1 MFFKNISKAILWLKR
16 KVVLYIAAIMIGIS
30 NVIYEE
36 EKIIHWRFHKYRT
49 KSRTRFRLILLTPTF
64 QRIMGQYVNF

>member
-1 MFFKNISKAILWLKR
+1 MFFKNINKAILWLKR

-36 EKIIHWRFHKYRT
+36 EKMIHGDFINTEQKAEQD
-49 KSRTRFRLILLTPTF
+49 SD
-64 QRIMGQYVNF
+64 